1 MEGYE
6 YGNAGA
12 ESVEISGR
20 RNREGVLAA
29 FRAGR
34 EGEEWWGAGLE
45 GDGAW

>member
-1 MEGYE
+1 MNLGKIKGRGEMEGYE

-12 ESVEISGR
+12 ESVGISGR

-34 EGEEWWGAGLE
+34 EGEE
-45 GDGAW
+45 